1 MFTAAM
7 FKDVGCLL
15 LIRQT
20 FFNIFKRQ
28 ATDQYFR
35 VVFQQV
41 LKLMVLLKRKKL
53 AIESKLYDSI

>member
-41 LKLMVLLKRKKL
+41 LKLMVLLKKEEVGHRK
-53 AIESKLYDSI
+53 